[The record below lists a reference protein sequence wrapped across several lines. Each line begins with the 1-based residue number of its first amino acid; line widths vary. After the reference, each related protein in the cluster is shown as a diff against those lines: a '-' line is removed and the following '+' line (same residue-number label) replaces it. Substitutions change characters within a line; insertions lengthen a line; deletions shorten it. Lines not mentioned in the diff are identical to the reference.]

1 MTSSQTPQTDV
12 GCPNLKDGDE
22 VDADDLVL
30 HLDQVDDG
38 EDQVLQDLTF
48 RLSGKVLDGGPCT
61 PFDPA
66 PLGLAQG
73 EELVSTPVFITAG
86 QKVSPLL
93 GLAYANTSYAFFNAD
108 SYAQKLNRICVYEE
122 KKRKA
127 NSNSVPTKRTKLR
140 YIMKMFMK
148 K

>member
-30 HLDQVDDG
+30 HLGQVDDV

-66 PLGLAQG
+66 PLGPEVHVAQR
-73 EELVSTPVFITAG
+73 ENLFPHHCVF
-86 QKVSPLL
+86 SR
-93 GLAYANTSYAFFNAD
+93 S
-108 SYAQKLNRICVYEE
+108 
-122 KKRKA
+122 KKDNK
-127 NSNSVPTKRTKLR
+127 N
-140 YIMKMFMK
+140 
-148 K
+148 

>member
-30 HLDQVDDG
+30 HLGQVDDV

-66 PLGLAQG
+66 PLGLALHEAQG
-73 EELVSTPVFITAG
+73 EELVSTPAFIK
-86 QKVSPLL
+86 QVKNEQSE
-93 GLAYANTSYAFFNAD
+93 
-108 SYAQKLNRICVYEE
+108 LNNY
-122 KKRKA
+122 
-127 NSNSVPTKRTKLR
+127 ND
-140 YIMKMFMK
+140 
-148 K
+148 

>member
-48 RLSGKVLDGGPCT
+48 QLSGKVLDGSPCT

-66 PLGLAQG
+66 PLGLALHEAQG
-73 EELVSTPVFITAG
+73 EFGVRDAWLSSLRGLWG
-86 QKVSPLL
+86 QGPALCSVGPEKVS
-93 GLAYANTSYAFFNAD
+93 
-108 SYAQKLNRICVYEE
+108 
-122 KKRKA
+122 
-127 NSNSVPTKRTKLR
+127 SNLTIPQ
-140 YIMKMFMK
+140 
-148 K
+148 